1 MWCSV
6 LKWAV
11 CLFRAPYASSLG
23 CKHRPGAVSVVL
35 GSYESSWAVSVVLG
49 SYESSWGR
57 KRRPGAVRVVFA
69 QYLSSLGRTCRPGA
83 VRMVLEPCVSSWRR
97 THGPWAVRIILVL
110 YVSSWAVRVVVGLY
124 ASLLGCTR
132 CCCWAARFRRSRGV
146 GERSSRWGCP
156 TRRWSPLLYC
166 RGSPG
171 RRGYAGS
178 VRPPAIW
185 RRVEGDQWG
194 ENEGGKGEN
203 EPRQMSWLV
212 SRRTCWA
219 SHIMGPPLVLLP
231 TVLPEVE
238 LENQPTSLKRGEG
251 HMVGWKFVVEGW
263 WRDEVM
269 VVVVDERRMDP
280 RSTVMRL
287 ISDSNSAP
295 TLNRPRRS
303 QHLRVRL
310 EK

>member
-23 CKHRPGAVSVVL
+23 CKHRPGAVRVVL
-35 GSYESSWAVSVVLG
+35 GPYESSLRSTCRLW
-49 SYESSWGR
+49 
-57 KRRPGAVRVVFA
+57 AVRVA
-69 QYLSSLGRTCRPGA
+69 LGTYAWSSSHACRPGA
-83 VRMVLEPCVSSWRR
+83 VRMVLGPYVSSLCR
-97 THGPWAVRIILVL
+97 TYRPWAVRIVL
-110 YVSSWAVRVVVGLY
+110 GPYVSSWAVRVVVGLY
-124 ASLLGCTR
+124 ASLMGCTR
-132 CCCWAARFRRSRGV
+132 RCCWAARFRRSHGV

-303 QHLRVRL
+303 QHLCVRL